1 MRTDLKNKT
10 GRNLDE
16 MLKNAE
22 ACLNKNNIEIGE
34 RNQARC
40 DVLESIVE
48 LSSMPLD
55 DRLKSIERSY
65 SGVELESILNISP
78 NYYRERY
85 FALLKIIATSI
96 KTDK

>member
-10 GRNLDE
+10 GRTLNE
-16 MLKNAE
+16 MINNSE
-22 ACLNKNNIEIGE
+22 ACLNKNSIELSG

-40 DVLESIVE
+40 DVLESIEE
-48 LSSMPLD
+48 LSDMNLD
-55 DRLKSIERSY
+55 ERLKSIEESY
-65 SGVELESILNISP
+65 KGVELESILNISP

-85 FALLKIIATSI
+85 YALLEIVATSI